1 MPKQKI
7 LTWLLPKLL
16 SHEVPKYI
24 PRTGEKGKAVNLYVI
39 TLINKKGKEEH
50 LIDSIDLKKNKLFV
64 RSLNEEK
71 KEFSVENSI
80 DVIGLKEYIFDF
92 RHYLGLHEF
101 NYRNIYYV
109 FLSYIMSWDKLR
121 VKFDVFTNRLSNY
134 YHNKKGTFTK
144 GRMDILKSMLELQMT
159 LETSFYNKSNG
170 VGKWELMSKIY
181 TDRWILNPL
190 RIEIRN
196 KFELYLASLV
206 SSGDITETD
215 GYYVVEGKALKTL
228 EEDEREERT
237 HKDAKRGR
245 NRIFWLTVIIAFSAL
260 VQAKLLSLPPISE
273 WPTRIITFS
282 NN

>member
-1 MPKQKI
+1 
-7 LTWLLPKLL
+7 
-16 SHEVPKYI
+16 
-24 PRTGEKGKAVNLYVI
+24 
-39 TLINKKGKEEH
+39 
-50 LIDSIDLKKNKLFV
+50 
-64 RSLNEEK
+64 
-71 KEFSVENSI
+71 
-80 DVIGLKEYIFDF
+80 
-92 RHYLGLHEF
+92 
-101 NYRNIYYV
+101 
-109 FLSYIMSWDKLR
+109 
-121 VKFDVFTNRLSNY
+121 
-134 YHNKKGTFTK
+134 
-144 GRMDILKSMLELQMT
+144 MDILKSMLELQMT